1 MTDTAQS
8 QTGTAETDAIADAA
22 NAFKATLGQIA
33 PPEKPRDD
41 RGRFAAEQAE
51 ADTDEIDADDEAP
64 AAADAEPEADD
75 EADTDDA
82 ETADSDEESQPDD
95 VAMPASWAKE
105 DAETWAALPP
115 EAKAKIAEREGQR
128 DAAVNQKFQE
138 AANVRR
144 QNEAVIREAAQNR
157 DRFAELAEVTL
168 SLIRPQEPPLT
179 MLDVNSDDYDPD
191 GFHLARAR
199 YEQQIAQFQGL
210 NAQLQHAAQARD
222 AERQRDEMALYQH
235 INTATRDALVRDVPA
250 IGDQAKAPQV
260 IGELIEYAKSI
271 GAPDAMFETPTT
283 ALEWHVLWKAQ
294 QFDKLQQAKGR
305 VANTPAPEPRKAQ
318 PAVRPGVA
326 TTRSAAKHAQQ
337 AKDLKRLNRTGS
349 VEDGAA
355 IWKHILRG

>member
-22 NAFKATLGQIA
+22 NAFKASLGQIA

-51 ADTDEIDADDEAP
+51 ADEIDAEDDAP

-75 EADTDDA
+75 EADTDD
-82 ETADSDEESQPDD
+82 SDEAADEAQPDD
-95 VAMPASWAKE
+95 VDMPASWAKD

-138 AANVRR
+138 AANLRR
-144 QNEAVIREAAQNR
+144 HNEAVIREAATNR

-191 GFHLARAR
+191 NFHLARAR
-199 YEQQIAQFQGL
+199 YEQQVAQFQGL

-222 AERQRDEMALYQH
+222 AEQQREEMALYQH
-235 INTATRDALVRDVPA
+235 INAATRDALVRDVPA

-260 IGELIEYAKSI
+260 IGELIEYAKTI

-337 AKDLKRLNRTGS
+337 ANDLKRLNRTGS

-355 IWKHILRG
+355 IWKHILKG